1 MKQKN
6 NFLIGTIAAHE
17 IQDLIKNENERR
29 KGHGLE
35 LLSSDEIRK
44 IKIKSIRNAKK
55 KVLLMHKYLSE
66 NKKVKGYL
74 NAGIEDVENK
84 EQKKNEFKENLKF
97 DDTKEINEN
106 NEETIEKI
114 VNMYNKKYNE
124 NLKPNDILIIKN
136 NPQFLGIDGNGN
148 YINDYKAESDV
159 NEYKV
164 NGIGDVYVILYND
177 KIISSIGK
185 VNYKV
190 VNIIS
195 KKIEDIKD
203 GKRKEFTEA
212 KKMIDLSKTENG
224 NDLQEKDMEKIF
236 ESLKNKFEKE
246 QSKEKLEEAR

>member
-1 MKQKN
+1 
-6 NFLIGTIAAHE
+6 
-17 IQDLIKNENERR
+17 
-29 KGHGLE
+29 
-35 LLSSDEIRK
+35 
-44 IKIKSIRNAKK
+44 
-55 KVLLMHKYLSE
+55 MHKYLSE

>member
-17 IQDLIKNENERR
+17 IRDLIKNENERR